1 LTPPAFLPTL
11 PPMKFPLP
19 VLVAL
24 LTTLPLA
31 AETVTLNPVAD
42 TAMMSL
48 SPDNNFG
55 RLPHIPAGALAN
67 NPGEVARA
75 LFRFDVAAAVPAG
88 AVITAVSLRVQVS
101 KEAIGGT
108 ADTAGLHRLLVDW
121 AEGTKTAL
129 TLGSAAT
136 PGDSNWIWREMP
148 NTQWGAPGGQAG
160 VDFTAAASSSVVW
173 DGVGAYTFPSSP
185 ALVADVQAW
194 MDNPA
199 ANHGWLVKSAAET
212 GRTAKRIVSRESPVA
227 SQRPQ
232 LTIEFT
238 LPPAAAPLIS
248 SMKLTGADAE
258 LMFRIEAG
266 NLYELRA
273 YDAPGAA
280 TFQVR
285 TNYASK
291 FESFDAVF
299 TEPADQASRFYQLV
313 ITGQID

>member
-1 LTPPAFLPTL
+1 
-11 PPMKFPLP
+11 MKFPLP
-19 VLVAL
+19 ILVSLLAAL
-24 LTTLPLA
+24 PVA

-48 SPDNNFG
+48 SADNNFG

-75 LFRFDVAAAVPAG
+75 MFRFDVAGAVPAG
-88 AVITAVSLRVQVS
+88 AVITAVRLRVQVA

-129 TLGSAAT
+129 NNGSVAM
-136 PGDSNWIWREMP
+136 PGDSSWIWREMP
-148 NTQWGAPGGQAG
+148 NTQWAAPGGQAG
-160 VDFTAAASSSVVW
+160 VDFTAAASSTVVW

-199 ANHGWLVKSAAET
+199 ANQGWLVKSAAET
-212 GRTAKRIVSRESPVA
+212 GRTGKRIVSRESPVA

-238 LPPAAAPLIS
+238 LPAADPLIS
-248 SMKLTGADAE
+248 SMKLNGSDAE
-258 LMFRIEAG
+258 LKFRIEAG

-273 YDAPGAA
+273 YDTMAAP
-280 TFQVR
+280 TFQVM